1 MKDIELHIHVC
12 DGVDPKLIRI
22 AAEATVE
29 ELVQAVQA
37 AEAVIGELEE
47 EIILLVEN
55 QEVRHKKHHKLS
67 QCGIKHGHHVHF
79 KKSHYIK
86 VAVVTTSGVWPHEG
100 FAVVPIHQL
109 VKVQLQH
116 AVKKL
121 GIADTT
127 GWIAK
132 VGKRELNPE
141 QSYSA
146 NGLSCEVEIDYG
158 PREGGGGNE

>member
-1 MKDIELHIHVC
+1 MTEIELHVHTCEDVE
-12 DGVDPKLIRI
+12 PKVIKI
-22 AAEATVE
+22 ASDATVE
-29 ELVQAVQA
+29 QLVKAVQTA
-37 AEAVIGELEE
+37 DAVIGELEE
-47 EIILLVEN
+47 DLILLVEN
-55 QEVRHKKHHKLS
+55 EEVRHKKKHKLS
-67 QCGIKHGHHVHF
+67 ECGIKHGHHIHF

-100 FAVVPIHQL
+100 FGVVPIHQL
-109 VKVQLQH
+109 VKVQLHH

-132 VGKRELNPE
+132 VGKKELNIE